1 MSRFRSTPKLQQSPY
16 NLIYS
21 VPAVCHINEGNEIYT
36 NTEAVEWKDWLG
48 RYTHKGMRP
57 PEFYY
62 PNGPYN
68 IDGVLVESG
77 IGCRAIGVTGFTTY
91 GASGG
96 ATGDLVTSSSESYSG
111 NGCLIVYGGPNGA
124 SSFPNANVNNNL
136 GSFRE
141 LQTITEES
149 KKIAFYAY
157 PSPPPATITTAGI
170 FSSSFE
176 LFYNCN
182 ECCDIKYM
190 VVDGEFPPDLILN
203 METGVASGFISEMD
217 LPDKP
222 GDPNSK
228 DYFMKRWKLPPDYR
242 ITEKNY
248 ATVGSASSFANGKP
262 ATNTARFIIRAFN
275 ARDPRVFNDKEFTI
289 TITNNW
295 SSDRD
300 RLILNINNQFFLDGK
315 PVTNREYLLG
325 MKKRGYFD

>member
-1 MSRFRSTPKLQQSPY
+1 MPRFRSVGAYTQSPY

-21 VPAVCHINEGNEIYT
+21 IPAECHISDGSESYS
-36 NTEAVEWKDWLG
+36 NTGSVEWTGWLG
-48 RYTHKGMRP
+48 KYNHKGMRP

-62 PNGPYN
+62 PNGPYS
-68 IDGVLVESG
+68 IDGVKIQEG
-77 IGCRAIGVTGFTTY
+77 TGCRAVGVTGFTTY

-96 ATGDLVTSSSESYSG
+96 AGGELVTSTSQSYSG
-111 NGCLIVYGGPNGA
+111 AGCLILFGGANGV
-124 SSFPNANVNNNL
+124 SSFPFANVNSNL

-141 LQTITEES
+141 LQTISKES
-149 KKIAFYAY
+149 KRVAFYAY
-157 PSPPPATITTAGI
+157 PSPGPATTSIIGVYASRYEMRYT
-170 FSSSFE
+170 
-176 LFYNCN
+176 CN

-190 VVDGEFPPDLILN
+190 VVGGEFPPDLVLD

-217 LPDKP
+217 LPDNP

-228 DYFMKRWKLPPDYR
+228 DYFIERWRLPPDFR

-248 ATVGSASSFANGKP
+248 ATFGSSSSFSNGIP
-262 ATNTARFIIRAFN
+262 ATNTVRFTIRAFN
-275 ARDPRVFNDKEFTI
+275 ARDPRVFNDREFTM

-300 RLILNINNQFFLDGK
+300 RLILNIDNQFFLDGK

-325 MKKRGYFD
+325 MKRRGYFD